1 MGYMRPGEGDLTGLD
16 DSDRQTGWGALLAA
30 AQRGDANAYRRFLEE
45 ILPFARNVARRKC
58 RSETL
63 VEDIV
68 QDSLLTLHR
77 VRHTYRP
84 GQPVKPWLATIVIRR
99 AIDVNRRQG
108 RIERRETW
116 NPEVYETF
124 SDTATNQG
132 EASDSSEAVARM
144 MTNLTPRQREAIEL
158 VKLKEMTL
166 AEAEAA
172 TGQSAGS
179 IKVNVHRALQRL
191 RRLVAGEEPE

>member
-1 MGYMRPGEGDLTGLD
+1 MGYMVPREVGLTIVQ
-16 DSDRQTGWGALLAA
+16 DSDPQAGWSTLLAA
-30 AQRGDANAYRRFLEE
+30 AQRGDAEAYRRFLEE
-45 ILPFARNVARRKC
+45 ILPFARNMARRKC

-68 QDSLLTLHR
+68 QDSLLTVHR

-84 GQPVKPWLATIVIRR
+84 GQPVKPWLATIVVRR
-99 AIDVNRRQG
+99 AIDANRRQG

-116 NPEVYETF
+116 NPEAYETF

-144 MTNLTPRQREAIEL
+144 MANLTPRQREAIEL

-172 TGQSAGS
+172 SGQSAGS
-179 IKVNVHRALQRL
+179 IKVNVHRALRRL
-191 RRLVAGEEPE
+191 RRLVEGDERE

>member
-1 MGYMRPGEGDLTGLD
+1 MGYMVPKEGDLTIDD
-16 DSDRQTGWGALLAA
+16 DSDHQVGWSALLAA
-30 AQRGDANAYRRFLEE
+30 AQGGDADAYRRFLKE

-58 RSETL
+58 RSAAL

-68 QDSLLTLHR
+68 QDSLLTVHR

-99 AIDVNRRQG
+99 AIDANRRQG

-124 SDTATNQG
+124 SDTATNHG
-132 EASDSSEAVARM
+132 EASDSSGAVARM
-144 MTNLTPRQREAIEL
+144 MANLTPRQKEAIEF
-158 VKLKEMTL
+158 VKLKEMTV
-166 AEAEAA
+166 AEAA
-172 TGQSAGS
+172 AASGQSPGS
-179 IKVNVHRALQRL
+179 IKVNVHRALRRL
-191 RRLVAGEEPE
+191 RRLVEGVERE